1 MKIRVGFGFDVHKLV
16 TDGWYNS
23 TGHRNNMISA
33 EYTSAAVV
41 CYYSPNSAYGYY
53 WVTVF
58 VG

>member
-1 MKIRVGFGFDVHKLV
+1 MTAADV

-23 TGHRNNMISA
+23 TGHRNNMLSA
-33 EYTSAAVV
+33 DYTSAAVV
-41 CYYSPNSAYGYY
+41 CYYSPNSTYGYY